1 MLIIC
6 ITGAAI
12 FTAAAVLI
20 FKKSNVQQSAMRF
33 AALTAAGAA
42 VLSLGLELTLFNV
55 NYYTSHG
62 YAEIDLT
69 GYFADELADDGVYTV
84 PSGDT
89 VEFPVECEIKNI
101 KLDVKSS
108 GEAAVSVRLYL
119 TDEANANYFAAPERR
134 VYPNVEASHYINVHT
149 AGKSQKLGV
158 HLESSGEDI
167 SIKAISL
174 NVKREFDF
182 SAIRVMLFAGI
193 LMLLKIFAPSS
204 PLYKMKLTS
213 CEYTAKTLIG
223 SFMCL
228 ECAVIIILGTA
239 NPAFIGIKNNTPVR
253 LGMQNHNQYDE
264 LAEAI
269 LTDGRL
275 YIDNGDIPESLLDM
289 KNPYDTVERSR
300 TADKTGDSYRW
311 DVAFFNGHY
320 YVYFGIVPLLLM
332 YLPFRAATGLPF
344 PSFAGVMVFAAIF
357 ALGVFML
364 LKHIA
369 KTHFKSISVGTFLL
383 VSLGAINFSGMIF
396 LAKRPDFYSVPIMCA
411 CAFTVWGIYCW
422 LKALDTGKHRKA
434 LFFAGSLLMAL
445 SVGCRPQSVLVSAVA
460 LPLFLPELFGGKFK
474 KKNGITEL
482 CLLAAPYIFVAAG
495 IMYYNYI
502 RFGSPFD
509 FGSAY
514 NLTTN
519 DVTRRGFVPERI
531 GLGIYTYLLQPPAF
545 TAVFPFLQK
554 AQLSTNYAGMT
565 IAENCFGG
573 LLAVTPFAWFIFARG
588 RYKNALKSAK
598 LTAFTAVLLLVG
610 LALVIAD
617 TEAGGLLQRYF
628 SDFGYLFMLAAA
640 VVIFALHD
648 SAQTERENSLM
659 KKLVYISVIFCVFYT
674 SALAFSVSDV
684 TIDIQNPTL
693 FGTISHIVQFWL

>member
-6 ITGAAI
+6 IIGAVI

-20 FKKSNVQQSAMRF
+20 FKKSKVQQSAMRF
-33 AALTAAGAA
+33 AAFTAAGAA

-55 NYYTSHG
+55 NYYASRG
-62 YAEIDLT
+62 YTETDLT

-89 VEFPVECEIKNI
+89 VEFPVECVIKNI
-101 KLDVKSS
+101 KLDIKSS
-108 GEAAVSVRLYL
+108 GEAAVRVRLYL
-119 TDEANANYFAAPERR
+119 TDEANANYFATPERR
-134 VYPNVEASHYINVHT
+134 VYPNVKASHCINVHT

-167 SIKAISL
+167 SIKSIKL

-182 SAIRVMLFAGI
+182 SVIRVMLFAGI
-193 LMLLKIFAPSS
+193 LMLLRIFAPSS
-204 PLYKMKLTS
+204 PLYKMKLTA
-213 CEYTAKTLIG
+213 CEYTAKTLMG

-239 NPAFIGIKNNTPVR
+239 NPAFIGIKNGVPAR

-289 KNPYDTVERSR
+289 KNPYDTVERSH
-300 TADKTGDSYRW
+300 TSDETGDTYRW

-320 YVYFGIVPLLLM
+320 YVYFGIVPLLIM
-332 YLPFRAATGLPF
+332 YLPFRAVTGSPF
-344 PSFAGVMVFAAIF
+344 PSFIGVMVFAAIF

-364 LKHIA
+364 MKRIA
-369 KTHFKSISVGTFLL
+369 ARFKNVSVGTFLITA
-383 VSLGAINFSGMIF
+383 LGTINFSGMIF

-422 LKALDTGKHRKA
+422 LKALDTGRHRKA

-474 KKNGITEL
+474 KKNGIAEL

-531 GLGIYTYLLQPPAF
+531 GLGIYTYLLQPPSF

-554 AQLSTNYAGMT
+554 VQLSTNYAGMT

-573 LLAVTPFAWFIFARG
+573 LLAVTPFTWFIFARG
-588 RYKNALKSAK
+588 AYKKPLRDSK
-598 LTAFTAVLLLVG
+598 LTAFTAALLLAG

-640 VVIFALHD
+640 VAIFALHD
-648 SAQTERENSLM
+648 SAQTERENSLLT
-659 KKLVYISVIFCVFYT
+659 KLVYISVIFCVFYT

-684 TIDIQNPTL
+684 TIDIQNPTM
-693 FGTISHIVQFWL
+693 FGTLAHIVQFWL

>member
-1 MLIIC
+1 MLIVC
-6 ITGAAI
+6 IIGTVI
-12 FTAAAVLI
+12 FTATAVLI
-20 FKKSNVQQSAMRF
+20 FKKSKIQQSAMRF
-33 AALTAAGAA
+33 AAFTAAGAA
-42 VLSLGLELTLFNV
+42 VLSLGLELTVFNI
-55 NYYTSHG
+55 NFYTSRS
-62 YAEIDLT
+62 YEETDLT
-69 GYFADELADDGVYTV
+69 SYFADELEDDGVYTI

-108 GEAAVSVRLYL
+108 GEAAVRVRLYL

-134 VYPNVEASHYINVHT
+134 IYPNVEASHYINVHT

-158 HLESSGEDI
+158 HLESAGEDI
-167 SIKAISL
+167 SIKAIAL
-174 NVKREFDF
+174 NVKRAFDF
-182 SAIRVMLFAGI
+182 SAIRVLFLAGI
-193 LMLLKIFAPSS
+193 LMLLRIFAPSS
-204 PLYKMKLTS
+204 PLYKMKLTER
-213 CEYTAKTLIG
+213 EYTAKTLIG

-239 NPAFIGIKNNTPVR
+239 NPAFIGIRNGVPAR

-269 LTDGRL
+269 LTDGKL

-289 KNPYDTVERSR
+289 KNPYDTTERAHTS
-300 TADKTGDSYRW
+300 DETGDTYRW
-311 DVAFFNGHY
+311 DVAFYNGHY
-320 YVYFGIVPLLLM
+320 YVYFGLVPLLIM
-332 YLPFRAATGLPF
+332 YLPFRAITGLPF
-344 PSFAGVMVFAAIF
+344 PSFIGVMVFAAVF

-369 KTHFKSISVGTFLL
+369 KARFKNISVGTFLL

-434 LFFAGSLLMAL
+434 LFFAGSLCMAL

-474 KKNGITEL
+474 KKNGIAEL

-495 IMYYNYI
+495 IMYYNHI

-519 DVTRRGFVPERI
+519 DVTHRGFVPERI
-531 GLGIYTYLLQPPAF
+531 GLGIYTYLLQPPSF

-554 AQLSTNYAGMT
+554 VQLSTNYAGMT

-573 LLAVTPFAWFIFARG
+573 LLAVTPFTWFIFARG
-588 RYKNALKSAK
+588 AYKKTLRDSK

-628 SDFGYLFMLAAA
+628 SDFGYLIMLAAGI
-640 VVIFALHD
+640 VIFALHD
-648 SAQTERENSLM
+648 SAQTERENSLI

-684 TIDIQNPTL
+684 TIDIQNPTM
-693 FGTISHIVQFWL
+693 FGTLAHIVQFWL

>member
-1 MLIIC
+1 MLIVC
-6 ITGAAI
+6 ILGALL

-20 FKKSNVQQSAMRF
+20 FRKSHLQKSAMRF
-33 AALTAAGAA
+33 AAFTAAGAC
-42 VLSLGLELTLFNV
+42 VLALGLELTVFNI
-55 NYYTSHG
+55 NFYTSRG
-62 YAEIDLT
+62 YTETDLT

-84 PSGDT
+84 PNGDT

-101 KLDVKSS
+101 KLDVHAN
-108 GEAAVSVRLYL
+108 GEAAVKVRLYL
-119 TDEANANYFAAPERR
+119 TDEANANYFASPERNI
-134 VYPNVEASHYINVHT
+134 YPNVAASHFINVHT

-158 HLESSGEDI
+158 HLESAGEDI
-167 SIKAISL
+167 SIKAIAL
-174 NVKREFDF
+174 NVKRPFEF
-182 SAIRVMLFAGI
+182 SLMRVLLAVGI
-193 LMLLKIFAPSS
+193 LMLLRVFAPSS
-204 PLYKMKLTS
+204 PLYKMKLS
-213 CEYTAKTLIG
+213 ERGYTAKTLTG

-228 ECAVIIILGTA
+228 ECAVIIILGSI
-239 NPAFIGIKNNTPVR
+239 NPAFVGIRNGTPVR

-289 KNPYDTVERSR
+289 KNPYDTAERSH
-300 TADKTGDSYRW
+300 TANETGDSYRW

-332 YLPFRAATGLPF
+332 YLPFRAITGFPF
-344 PSFAGVMVFAAIF
+344 PSFIGVMVFAAIF
-357 ALGVFML
+357 ALGIFML
-364 LKHIA
+364 LRHIA
-369 KTHFKSISVGTFLL
+369 KARFKNISVGTFLL

-422 LKALDTGKHRKA
+422 LKALDTGCHRKV
-434 LFFAGSLLMAL
+434 LFFAGSLCMAL

-531 GLGIYTYLLQPPAF
+531 GLGIYTYLLQPPSF

-554 AQLSTNYAGMT
+554 VQLSSNYAGMT

-588 RYKNALKSAK
+588 AYKNALKNAK
-598 LTAFTAVLLLVG
+598 LTAFTAVLLLAGV
-610 LALVIAD
+610 AMVIAD

-640 VVIFALHD
+640 VAIFALHD

-659 KKLVYISVIFCVFYT
+659 KTLVYISVIFCVFYT

-684 TIDIQNPTL
+684 TIDIQNPTM
-693 FGTISHIVQFWL
+693 FGTLAHIVQFWL

>member
-1 MLIIC
+1 MLILC
-6 ITGAAI
+6 IFGALL

-20 FKKSNVQQSAMRF
+20 FKKSKGQKRAVRF
-33 AALTAAGAA
+33 AAFTAAGAV
-42 VLSLGLELTLFNV
+42 VLALGLELTVFNI
-55 NYYTSHG
+55 NFYTSRG
-62 YAEIDLT
+62 YEETDLT
-69 GYFADELADDGVYTV
+69 PYFAAELEGDGVYTV
-84 PSGDT
+84 PNGDT
-89 VEFPVECEIKNI
+89 AEFPVNAEIKNI
-101 KLDVKSS
+101 KLDIAAK
-108 GEAAVSVRLYL
+108 GDEAVRVRLYL
-119 TDEANANYFAAPERR
+119 TDEANANYFSTPERR

-149 AGKSQKLGV
+149 AGKTEMLGV
-158 HLESSGEDI
+158 HLETNGDPI
-167 SIKAISL
+167 NIKSISL
-174 NVKREFDF
+174 NVKRDFDF
-182 SAIRVMLFAGI
+182 SVIRVLLTAGI
-193 LMLLKIFAPSS
+193 IILLRIFAPAS
-204 PLYKMKLTS
+204 PLYKMKLNENGETGRS
-213 CEYTAKTLIG
+213 LIW

-228 ECAVIIILGTA
+228 ECAVIIILGSI
-239 NPAFIGIKNNTPVR
+239 NPAFIGIRNGVPVR
-253 LGMQNHNQYDE
+253 LGMPNHNQYDE

-269 LTDGRL
+269 LDGGRL
-275 YIDNGDIPESLLDM
+275 YIDNGDIPQSLLDM
-289 KNPYDTVERSR
+289 KNPYDTIERAHRSSE
-300 TADKTGDSYRW
+300 TGDSYRW

-320 YVYFGIVPLLLM
+320 YVYFGIVPLLIM
-332 YLPFRAATGLPF
+332 YLPFRAVTGSPF
-344 PSFAGVMVFAAIF
+344 PSFIGVMVFAAIF

-364 LKHIA
+364 MKRIA
-369 KTHFKSISVGTFLL
+369 ARFKNVSVGTFLITA
-383 VSLGAINFSGMIF
+383 LGAINFSGMIF

-411 CAFTVWGIYCW
+411 CAFTVWGINCW

-434 LFFAGSLLMAL
+434 LFFAGSLCLAL

-474 KKNGITEL
+474 KKKGITEL
-482 CLLAAPYIFVAAG
+482 CLLALPYIVVAAG

-531 GLGIYTYLLQPPAF
+531 GLGIYTYLLQPPSF

-554 AQLSTNYAGMT
+554 VQISSNYAGMT

-573 LLAVTPFAWFIFARG
+573 LLAVTPFTWFIFAHG
-588 RYKNALKSAK
+588 AYKKPLRDSK
-598 LTAFTAVLLLVG
+598 LTAFTAVLLLAG

-628 SDFGYLFMLAAA
+628 SDFGYLFTLAAGI
-640 VVIFALHD
+640 VIFALHD
-648 SAQTERENSLM
+648 SAQTEREKSLLT
-659 KKLVYISVIFCVFYT
+659 KLVYISVIFCVFYT